1 MLNIQL
7 KYEDKI
13 KNQLTCKEPPY
24 LCLLLNEVNKMYKT
38 LFFNNNK
45 PVMGIGNM
53 GYGPDPRIAEW
64 MVYGFREWETHWTT
78 GTGLLVLD
86 PTDDSRDVNDLHS
99 EYYRIYTSC

>member
-24 LCLLLNEVNKMYKT
+24 LCLLLNVVNKIYKA

-45 PVMGIGNM
+45 PGMGIENM
-53 GYGPDPRIAEW
+53 GLIAER
-64 MVYGFREWETHWTT
+64 MVYG
-78 GTGLLVLD
+78 
-86 PTDDSRDVNDLHS
+86 
-99 EYYRIYTSC
+99 